1 MSVDLLAEQAPRQ
14 AKPAPGLVHSLDRRG
29 DYLDAPP
36 SPPLALLALTRAVA
50 DADAAAFVRGAA
62 ALTGAP
68 VALSDDNDELIA
80 SSLQPTARRVR
91 ASARHAWPGWSD
103 LALHDGAQ
111 CWGTIWLAR
120 DPGGLRDLA
129 EVIRDLSLSLVRS
142 IASARECRDLE
153 SQLVVLGCLLDD
165 DVERGVRHEAVAATP
180 AARRMVAVRGRS
192 RLPRVEGVHLLD
204 RFVRAAAEQPLV
216 SGLCMVPAV
225 DGLFGVYADGEA
237 LCARHHRAWSSV
249 LRSADPAGRLTI
261 AIGAAVSAAEQ
272 FREQHRLLAQ
282 VSRIQQSRTRYFDL
296 PRVTLLD
303 ELGPLSG
310 VLLST
315 PGEQMVPFIERV
327 LGDLLADKRFGGQLI
342 ETLYAY
348 MQTGGSPR
356 EAGQLLHL
364 HASTVKYRMKVIRE
378 LLGERLEDQSTRFDL
393 ELAVRMCL
401 ATKFLRTK
409 DAR

>member
-1 MSVDLLAEQAPRQ
+1 MSVDLLAEPAPRQ
-14 AKPAPGLVHSLDRRG
+14 AKPAPELACSLDRRG
-29 DYLDAPP
+29 DYLDMPP

-68 VALSDDNDELIA
+68 VALFDDDDELIA
-80 SSLQPTARRVR
+80 SSLQPAASRVR
-91 ASARHAWPGWSD
+91 ASSRHAWPGWSD
-103 LALHDGAQ
+103 LALRDDAQ
-111 CWGTIWLAR
+111 CWGTIWLAC
-120 DPGGLRDLA
+120 DLDDLRDLA

-165 DVERGVRHEAVAATP
+165 DVERAVRHEAVAAIP

-192 RLPRVEGVHLLD
+192 RLPRVDGVHLHD

-216 SGLCMVPAV
+216 SGLCLVPAE

-261 AIGAAVSAAEQ
+261 AVGAAVSAAEQ
-272 FREQHRLLAQ
+272 FSEQRRLLAQ

-378 LLGERLEDQSTRFDL
+378 LLGERLENQSTRFDL